1 MEKVKKGDTIRII
14 RMNDDGGKDL
24 QARMYNG
31 RSGFVEYIDSL
42 GQLHGTW
49 GGLAINPEI
58 DDFKLYALNDIIGK
72 ISAPNFFNSFIL
84 GIVLLKVQKEPVKTN
99 PIFLSFTS
107 KFYISSFHSTFIYYT
122 NLIFKLTYIFYI

>member
-31 RSGFVEYIDSL
+31 RSGVVEYIDSL

-49 GGLAINPEI
+49 GGLGTIQETDEFEVI
-58 DDFKLYALNDIIGK
+58 
-72 ISAPNFFNSFIL
+72 
-84 GIVLLKVQKEPVKTN
+84 
-99 PIFLSFTS
+99 
-107 KFYISSFHSTFIYYT
+107 
-122 NLIFKLTYIFYI
+122 